1 MRTGLT
7 VSAIAHVGLIALAII
22 GIGMGRPLETTP
34 VESIA
39 VDLVPIS
46 EFTNIRLGSLD
57 SKVVET
63 ETPSAVDAEKP
74 AELAKPTGNT
84 TEDQPTPTDSPDPS
98 PKPTEETA
106 PAPAP
111 AEPVVEPDP
120 APEPDAAPV
129 PAERPAVEPAPQ
141 PEPVVEPAPEPVEPD
156 PALATPDVAP
166 DPAAVAPKPIIKT
179 AVLDQKRADFK
190 KQVEADKKQQ
200 ADAKAAE
207 EAKKI
212 ADKKK
217 SEADAKKAA
226 DKKQADEQKRIEQAK
241 ADQAAKAADKIDDLI
256 NQDNTRGS
264 VTGDGGEKSLGKQD
278 GRSATLSQSDK
289 DTLASQIAACISK
302 PAGAEEANAVTE
314 LLFSVAANGAVVGQP
329 QVIGTPASPL
339 EEAYARAV
347 LRAVMRCGPY
357 PLVAGQDV
365 KAQFKAVDF

>member
-57 SKVVET
+57 SEVVET
-63 ETPSAVDAEKP
+63 EAPSAVDAEKP

-98 PKPTEETA
+98 PKPTEQTA
-106 PAPAP
+106 PAPVP

-120 APEPDAAPV
+120 APEPEAAPV

-141 PEPVVEPAPEPVEPD
+141 PEPMVEPAPEPVEPD

-190 KQVEADKKQQ
+190 KQVEAAKKQQ

-207 EAKKI
+207 AAKTI

-226 DKKQADEQKRIEQAK
+226 DKKKADEQKRIEQAK
-241 ADQAAKAADKIDDLI
+241 ADQAAKVADDVANII
-256 NQDNTRGS
+256 NNEDTRGATS
-264 VTGDGGEKSLGKQD
+264 GDGGEKTLGKTD
-278 GRSATLSQSDK
+278 GRSATLSQSELDG
-289 DTLASQIAACISK
+289 LASQIRGCISM
-302 PAGAEEANAVTE
+302 PAGAEDASATAE
-314 LLFSVAANGAVVGQP
+314 LMFSVAADGSVVGQP
-329 QVIGTPASPL
+329 QITSSAASDVDG
-339 EEAYARAV
+339 AYARAV
-347 LRAVMRCGPY
+347 SRAGMRCGPY

-365 KAQFKAVDF
+365 KAQFRALDF